1 MKTLSNNFFLI
12 TSISLAILYYI
23 FLLIFS
29 LDTIDSGFILSF
41 VGRLKA
47 EQTIYKD
54 FDYVRPF
61 GSPLLWELICY
72 PISFKNPYLFIII
85 RAIVIFQVF
94 IISYLVIKLI
104 EPQTK
109 KNETIL
115 LILLSNIL
123 FLHSFNIMPWHTI
136 DGIFFAIIS
145 IFSTHKKYYLSAI
158 ILALFAASTKQSF
171 YLFFIIFIIINFI
184 LITRNIKNIKT
195 PDIII
200 SITLLIIS
208 VILITKKEIFS
219 SLPDFLKQTQ
229 TENSIY
235 HFINQA
241 FYSYFPKDFKE
252 TAFYLAILSLLI
264 YINVFKK
271 NSIFL
276 FFLILSI
283 SVFVSPLLNM
293 GNYLGDKIL
302 FICLGIQSLFFSN
315 NNKKILLS
323 LLLLGWASSIS
334 WGYNTPI
341 FLIPSILITLFYTKK
356 HFEYLKFALI
366 FSVFLFFSI
375 RVIYPYFSDS
385 PLETRF
391 IKVKDINAISG
402 IYMSEKNYN
411 YYKESNEL
419 YQKYKKV
426 VFLPG
431 NPIADIINNDFPGRA
446 SWEMDVEYPN
456 WKNDKSI
463 NNFIIVDKNPTINY
477 DKGFFKS
484 SITNY
489 LLKNKTK
496 IDSTKYFYIYK

>member
-1 MKTLSNNFFLI
+1 LI
-12 TSISLAILYYI
+12 
-23 FLLIFS
+23 
-29 LDTIDSGFILSF
+29 
-41 VGRLKA
+41 K
-47 EQTIYKD
+47 
-54 FDYVRPF
+54 
-61 GSPLLWELICY
+61 
-72 PISFKNPYLFIII
+72 
-85 RAIVIFQVF
+85 
-94 IISYLVIKLI
+94 
-104 EPQTK
+104 
-109 KNETIL
+109 
-115 LILLSNIL
+115 
-123 FLHSFNIMPWHTI
+123 
-136 DGIFFAIIS
+136 
-145 IFSTHKKYYLSAI
+145 
-158 ILALFAASTKQSF
+158 
-171 YLFFIIFIIINFI
+171 
-184 LITRNIKNIKT
+184 RNIKNIKT

-208 VILITKKEIFS
+208 VILITKNEIFS

-341 FLIPSILITLFYTKK
+341 FLIPSILITLFYSKK
-356 HFEYLKFALI
+356 HCEYLKFALI

-385 PLETRF
+385 PLESRF
-391 IKVKDINAISG
+391 IKVKSG
-402 IYMSEKNYN
+402 I
-411 YYKESNEL
+411 
-419 YQKYKKV
+419 
-426 VFLPG
+426 
-431 NPIADIINNDFPGRA
+431 
-446 SWEMDVEYPN
+446 
-456 WKNDKSI
+456 KSCRK
-463 NNFIIVDKNPTINY
+463 F
-477 DKGFFKS
+477 
-484 SITNY
+484 
-489 LLKNKTK
+489 
-496 IDSTKYFYIYK
+496 